1 MEVVH
6 RDIKCEN
13 ILLDSFENVK
23 ITDFGFARLLKIG
36 EKSKTFCG
44 SRAYLAPEII
54 RFAQFLIFRIIISH
68 LFFLKS

>member
-13 ILLDSFENVK
+13 ILLDACENIK
-23 ITDFGFARLLKIG
+23 ITDFGFARFLKFG

-44 SRAYLAPEII
+44 SRTYLAPEII
-54 RFAQFLIFRIIISH
+54 RFN
-68 LFFLKS
+68 